1 MICAL
6 YTLLGKYKDKKVY
19 VWNTNRTSMVLFV
32 KLAFTRVNIHGF
44 VTEQEEH
51 VGERYMNRPVV
62 SLKQIEQE
70 LPV

>member
-44 VTEQEEH
+44 VTEQEPSGGKFKADRTGGLYH
-51 VGERYMNRPVV
+51 HCGR
-62 SLKQIEQE
+62 
-70 LPV
+70 